1 MATHNLRFMNNF
13 QVYLRIAGIFLVVS
27 LLHIMF
33 GWLVPLVVCFLLVGL
48 VLDEHIMLTVTISG
62 FIVNSIPTLY
72 YYFIYRDSAAKIIA
86 DLSKAL
92 GNIDELMVMFVSLL
106 IPLIMYTIAGL
117 FAWQIAEVRLKLQD

>member
-1 MATHNLRFMNNF
+1 MVSPNLMFMNNF

-27 LLHIMF
+27 LLHILF
-33 GWLVPLVVCFLLVGL
+33 GWLVPLIACFLIVGF
-48 VLDEHIMLTVTISG
+48 VLDEFIMITVTMSG
-62 FIVNSIPTLY
+62 LIINSIPTLY
-72 YYFIYRDSAAKIIA
+72 YYFTYRDSAAKIIA